1 MGGDVKIGDDKKARI
16 LAATEIRERAQRI
29 RAAVAEPHRF
39 LQRSR
44 CSSIGVEAHARSVDE
59 RDGGRRS
66 LSLSSPR
73 LFFFAKKCCRLTG
86 WAVRCK

>member
-1 MGGDVKIGDDKKARI
+1 MGGDVKIGEDKKARI

-66 LSLSSPR
+66 LSL
-73 LFFFAKKCCRLTG
+73 LAAVFFFAKKCCRLTG